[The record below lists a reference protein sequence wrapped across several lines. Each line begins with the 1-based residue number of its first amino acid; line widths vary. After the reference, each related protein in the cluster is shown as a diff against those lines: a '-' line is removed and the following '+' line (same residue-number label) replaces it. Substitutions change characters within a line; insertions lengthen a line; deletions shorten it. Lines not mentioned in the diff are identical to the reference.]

1 MPVRQHYTHE
11 IVEGRKVGRLDKG
24 INTQFIVY
32 RMNETVIDAGPS
44 NQWRHVRSFLDQV
57 PVKQLLLTHHH
68 EDHSGNAQRIAD
80 RFDLVP
86 KAPRLSQQKLA
97 NGYPTPMI
105 QKIVWGNPRPVKTET
120 LGETEYLADGS
131 SILSVAT
138 PGHAKDLT
146 CYLLP
151 EQGYFFSGD
160 LYIAKTIKLL
170 RSDEDLPQMITSLK
184 KAISLDFEVL
194 FCPHGGVFK
203 DGKKA
208 LQGKLKN
215 ILELC
220 SKVQELDQRGW
231 DENQITLKLLG
242 QEDMIG
248 KLSRGNFSR
257 LNLVTQCK
265 LVEL

>member
-1 MPVRQHYTHE
+1 MPVRQHYKHE
-11 IVEGRKVGRLDKG
+11 VVEGRKVGRLDKG

-32 RMNETVIDAGPS
+32 RINETVIDAGPS

-68 EDHSGNAQRIAD
+68 EDHSGNAQRIAK
-80 RFDLVP
+80 RFDLIP
-86 KAPRLSQQKLA
+86 RAPRLSQQKLA

-105 QKIVWGNPRPVKTET
+105 QKIVWGNPRRVKTET
-120 LGETEYLADGS
+120 LSETEYLADGS
-131 SILSVAT
+131 PISPVAT

-170 RSDEDLPQMITSLK
+170 RSDEDLTQMIASLN
-184 KAISLDFEVL
+184 KAIGLDFDIL
-194 FCPHGGVFK
+194 FCPHGGIFK
-203 DGKKA
+203 EGKKA

-220 SKVQELDQRGW
+220 YKVQELDKRGW
-231 DENQITLKLLG
+231 DKHQITMELLG
-242 QEDMIG
+242 PEDMIA
-248 KLSRGNFSR
+248 KLSKGNFSR
-257 LNLVTQCK
+257 SNLVTQCM